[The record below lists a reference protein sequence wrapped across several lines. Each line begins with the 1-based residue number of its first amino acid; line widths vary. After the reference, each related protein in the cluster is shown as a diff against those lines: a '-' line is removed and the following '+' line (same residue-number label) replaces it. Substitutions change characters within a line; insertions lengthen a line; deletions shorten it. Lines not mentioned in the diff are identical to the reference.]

1 MMWIEMVM
9 HMSGTRA
16 NGEKYPPGFTPFLV
30 EDWEGEH
37 LIRGGCARQ
46 IAPPPGRAQAPVAV
60 PAPPAPEPPVPQSE
74 PSPTA
79 AGPVMPDVPR
89 SEPSL
94 TAAGPEPQAAEPE
107 PEPEPDAR
115 RPAPSDPKQA
125 WVDYAVAQGLDWDTA
140 SRMTKAD
147 LQSRYGGRL

>member
-1 MMWIEMVM
+1 MMWIETVM

-16 NGEKYPPGFTPFLV
+16 NGEKYPPGFTPFQV

-46 IAPPPGRAQAPVAV
+46 VAPPPGRAQAPVAV
-60 PAPPAPEPPVPQSE
+60 PAPPVPPAPP
-74 PSPTA
+74 A
-79 AGPVMPDVPR
+79 AVPDVPR

-107 PEPEPDAR
+107 PEPEPEPDAR

-125 WVDYAVAQGLDWDTA
+125 WVDYAIAQGLDWDTA

>member
-79 AGPVMPDVPR
+79 AGP
-89 SEPSL
+89 
-94 TAAGPEPQAAEPE
+94 EPQAAEPE